1 MPRGGF
7 RRHRERY
14 VGPGREASFTG
25 ACVATERKQPSSEAV
40 TRSKTPEVALTQG
53 TSSFNQSFDNLFVDE
68 NLTWINETV
77 VVSEEEE
84 STVDWVFIRTLVVV
98 LALSVT
104 VLLGTVTLVYNF
116 VCFER
121 APQQRRR

>member
-1 MPRGGF
+1 M
-7 RRHRERY
+7 
-14 VGPGREASFTG
+14 SD
-25 ACVATERKQPSSEAV
+25 S
-40 TRSKTPEVALTQG
+40 L
-53 TSSFNQSFDNLFVDE
+53 SFNQSFDNLFVDD
-68 NLTWINETV
+68 NSTWVNET